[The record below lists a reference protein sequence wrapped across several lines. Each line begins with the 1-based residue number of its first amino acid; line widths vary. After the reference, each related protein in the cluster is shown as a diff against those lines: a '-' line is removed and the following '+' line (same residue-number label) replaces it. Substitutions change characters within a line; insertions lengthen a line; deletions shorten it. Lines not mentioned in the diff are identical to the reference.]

1 MSPPYNFP
9 ALSKI
14 PKKLF
19 ATIHYHFGYLGLVG
33 PRTDGTFPPENWLPL
48 TSSKRRYWYQPR
60 ARSYSECGQWK
71 LQLCTLWIQIWKI
84 WEEKMPRQ
92 QMNTETHAYHE
103 RSETTVWA
111 WNANDHLEKRD
122 PKSGPDSTSHEK
134 QLLFR
139 ASIPAMPRHVIM

>member
-19 ATIHYHFGYLGLVG
+19 ATIHYHFGYLGSVG

-103 RSETTVWA
+103 RSELPCE
-111 WNANDHLEKRD
+111 LEMLTITS
-122 PKSGPDSTSHEK
+122 KS
-134 QLLFR
+134 
-139 ASIPAMPRHVIM
+139 AIPNLAPTPHHTKSSSYSAPRSQPCLGM